1 VATISLRLRAAGLR
15 LGIGPNHSP
24 LLINRK
30 PETAAGFTV
39 DLLRAIAA
47 DPQLNLEFV
56 TKRRAA
62 IHDDFRAGRIDLIEA
77 CGKDPECAPGM
88 RFSVPTSISPGA
100 YLPILS
106 SPPPAG
112 HTSRPR
118 HSPNGPVTAS
128 LSEANAKRQGW
139 VRQRICRSLPEAL
152 AALDRGEYAIVLAD
166 RVVAAHS
173 IRTRNYLHVV
183 ATDLAALGLDQELH
197 RAVHPSAPALLNRL
211 NKGLAHLRENGTD
224 QRIYDKRIRP
234 LETRHLRSRDG
245 QPYRLG
251 LGARA
256 RDSHGLGGATPPAP
270 STRRKARRTA
280 HARGRARSPT

>member
-1 VATISLRLRAAGLR
+1 MRTRYAI
-15 LGIGPNHSP
+15 LGPH
-24 LLINRK
+24 
-30 PETAAGFTV
+30 V
-39 DLLRAIAA
+39 DL
-47 DPQLNLEFV
+47 
-56 TKRRAA
+56 
-62 IHDDFRAGRIDLIEA
+62 
-77 CGKDPECAPGM
+77 
-88 RFSVPTSISPGA
+88 PGA

-112 HTSRPR
+112 QTGRPR

-139 VRQRICRSLPEAL
+139 VRQRIRRSLAEAL
-152 AALDRGEYAIVLAD
+152 AALDRGECAIVLAD

-173 IRTRNYLHVV
+173 IRMRNYLHVV

-256 RDSHGLGGATPPAP
+256 RDSRGLGGATPPAP

-280 HARGRARSPT
+280 HARGKARSPTSPGANAPRPPWPIARPWSIAPPWCWSRPRTSPRLATGKWIRAPTPATGPPRPIASTR